1 MEQSQRNDLQHILD
15 EVVGLLRA
23 GNSYTDIQSRH
34 PHLSN
39 ADIKACHEIGLQRM
53 NKEAAS
59 KPIYCRLDAGKR

>member
-1 MEQSQRNDLQHILD
+1 MEQSQRNDLQYVLD
-15 EVVGLLRA
+15 EVVGLLRV
-23 GNSYTDIQSRH
+23 GNSYDDIQARY